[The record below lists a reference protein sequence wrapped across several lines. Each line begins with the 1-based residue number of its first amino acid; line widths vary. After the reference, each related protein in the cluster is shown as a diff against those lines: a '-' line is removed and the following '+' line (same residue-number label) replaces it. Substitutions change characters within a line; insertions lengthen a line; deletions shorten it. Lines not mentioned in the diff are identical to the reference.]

1 LCADFLGD
9 LLWGIFICAGFCWEF
24 YTEFGGLG
32 LGDFCLCEFLLG
44 GKEKE
49 KTKKQKNHKKT
60 KKTKKKEAS
69 NGIHLY
75 AVLATNLL
83 LLLAVVRR
91 AERSPP
97 RRPPMGY
104 HHP

>member
-1 LCADFLGD
+1 MRDFVGSFALNSADLDLGN
-9 LLWGIFICAGFCWEF
+9 
-24 YTEFGGLG
+24 
-32 LGDFCLCEFLLG
+32 FCLCEFLLG

-49 KTKKQKNHKKT
+49 KTKKQKNHKKTKKT

>member
-1 LCADFLGD
+1 MRDFVGSFTLNSADLDLGI
-9 LLWGIFICAGFCWEF
+9 LFVRVSVGRKGE
-24 YTEFGGLG
+24 
-32 LGDFCLCEFLLG
+32 
-44 GKEKE
+44 GK
-49 KTKKQKNHKKT
+49 NKKT